1 MYTNILNNLESEL
14 KEVERQK
21 RNELNNYCYDR
32 LDYYNKQII
41 SIEKKIDKIKDAKG
55 KTNQQIADEF

>member
-32 LDYYNKQII
+32 LDYYDKQII